1 MGRIRQYRLDMVMML
16 LLNGKERTLEE
27 CIKIGAEAGLSFVKL
42 WNVGDLGLLEFRL
55 AL

>member
-1 MGRIRQYRLDMVMML
+1 MMI

-27 CIKIGAEAGLSFVKL
+27 CIEIGTEAGLSFVKL
-42 WNVGDLGLLEFRL
+42 WNVGEMGLLEFHL